1 MLVLVTFY
9 GIWYIYIYWPIPC
22 LDVARNGVYPPR
34 KQNAMFRRKMMMNHG
49 QSGCRLDQGE
59 KLCFC
64 FFLGSLVATLFH
76 GKMERWRRFG
86 YGSRSTLTPIL
97 DDFSPKNGKSDP
109 EVVPWVLHFDHVN
122 PNKPWLMNQC
132 HYLQKVITAIEY
144 QPELVHSTW
153 VPHTI
158 RVGLVSP
165 VSPKGESTLV
175 LASSHHGRTR
185 KPWLNSGF
193 NHEKRLW

>member
-1 MLVLVTFY
+1 MGY
-9 GIWYIYIYWPIPC
+9 DIYIYIDQYHVWMC
-22 LDVARNGVYPPR
+22 LETGCTPQEN
-34 KQNAMFRRKMMMNHG
+34 KMLC
-49 QSGCRLDQGE
+49 SGGKWWWTMGSRGADWTKE
-59 KLCFC
+59 KNYVSV